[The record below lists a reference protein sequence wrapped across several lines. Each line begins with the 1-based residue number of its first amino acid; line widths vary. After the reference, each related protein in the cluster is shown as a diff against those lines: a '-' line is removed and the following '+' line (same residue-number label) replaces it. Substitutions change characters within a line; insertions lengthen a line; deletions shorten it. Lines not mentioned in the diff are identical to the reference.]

1 MTAHSSK
8 SVLVNHPE
16 EHVEVGYV
24 AHPPFA
30 FKSRFYRTPYPTT
43 GSCLHL
49 IFLHIKDGCKHAP
62 PTRPFPKSGFWVPA
76 VVMRKCLV
84 GLLPSLI
91 FSPKC
96 LTFLDTFR
104 PGGQRTTG
112 GDGSGVDAVESECGG
127 VREQSAVVREG
138 PPCRTRRRC

>member
-104 PGGQRTTG
+104 YRIVYQVRPDAIAVLTVF
-112 GDGSGVDAVESECGG
+112 DG
-127 VREQSAVVREG
+127 
-138 PPCRTRRRC
+138 RR